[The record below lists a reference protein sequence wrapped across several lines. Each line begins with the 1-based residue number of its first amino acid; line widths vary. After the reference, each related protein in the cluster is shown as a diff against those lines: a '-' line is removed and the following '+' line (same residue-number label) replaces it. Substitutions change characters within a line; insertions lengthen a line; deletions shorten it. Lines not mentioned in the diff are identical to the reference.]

1 MSILGRWFE
10 KIAFNGFKVL
20 LSYEII
26 IIPKSLSFEM
36 MNIPHLKIS
45 YESYKNLID

>member
-1 MSILGRWFE
+1 MSILGRWCE
-10 KIAFNGFKVL
+10 MDSFNGYKVV

-36 MNIPHLKIS
+36 MKIPHLKIS
-45 YESYKNLID
+45 KESYKNQID